1 MLKAIKFYLLDD
13 EDKQTSLE
21 VESAYAIKK
30 NKEKHYK
37 CLTCNENDT
46 NKKIECYMILSPKVY
61 IMI

>member
-30 NKEKHYK
+30 NKEKKPNSFQARNAGYLYSAHSGEKY
-37 CLTCNENDT
+37 
-46 NKKIECYMILSPKVY
+46 IHLSFR
-61 IMI
+61 